1 MSKRNIIRAWKNA
14 EYRKSLS
21 AEERAQLPENPAG
34 LVELDID
41 EASSASGGTG
51 TVYTYFFC
59 TCVWTAGYDHTCA
72 LVCTV
77 HTAMCGTCVTAC
89 SPAGSCAMTCNTVM
103 C

>member
-41 EASSASGGTG
+41 EASSVSGDNE
-51 TVYTYFFC
+51 TVYTWFC
-59 TCVWTAGYDHTCA
+59 TSCLFTTGNDPTCA
-72 LVCTV
+72 LVCSV
-77 HTAMCGTCVTAC
+77 QTAMCGTCATAC
-89 SPAGSCAMTCNTVM
+89 SPAGSCAWTCNTVA